1 MRGDRPRR
9 QCLRDLFYARSK
21 ALTQSP
27 DPLPG
32 LGLTA
37 ILVTGARA
45 TESARPD
52 RLFDDP
58 FARAFVEAASA
69 ASPAIAQALAQG
81 SPDEAVNQARRN
93 SIAVRT
99 RCCDDYLLAAARSGC
114 RQVVLLAAG
123 LDARAF
129 RLSWPEGVS
138 LWELDMP
145 QVFAFKERVLA
156 DHAATPSC
164 QRTVVPADLRED
176 WPHTLR
182 KDGGFN
188 PGQPTA
194 WLIEGLLM
202 YLDEGERD
210 LLLDRVGALS
220 SAGSRIALDH
230 SPGFFSRP
238 AVTSTDDPSG
248 DRGAAR
254 FAALAAA
261 ASSDPSLTAPE
272 EWLGRHGWRAKVE
285 DAAAIFAHHGRPVP
299 AQLQPAAAGAAHS
312 WMAMAE
318 RAITPAPRLFDV
330 NILD

>member
-1 MRGDRPRR
+1 M
-9 QCLRDLFYARSK
+9 
-21 ALTQSP
+21 TQSA

-58 FARAFVEAASA
+58 FARAFVETASA
-69 ASPAIAQALAQG
+69 ASPAIAQAVAQG
-81 SPDEAVNQARRN
+81 SPDEAVNQARRD
-93 SIAVRT
+93 SVAVRT
-99 RCCDDYLLAAARSGC
+99 RFCDDYLLAAARSGC

-129 RLSWPEGVS
+129 RLPWPEGVR

-145 QVFAFKERVLA
+145 DVFAFKERVLA
-156 DHAATPSC
+156 DHGATPGC
-164 QRTVVPADLRED
+164 ERVVVPTDLRED
-176 WPHTLR
+176 WHHRLS
-182 KDGGFN
+182 GAGFN
-188 PGQPTA
+188 PARPTA

-210 LLLDRVGALS
+210 LLLDRAGALS
-220 SAGSRIALDH
+220 SEGSRIALDH
-230 SPGFFSRP
+230 RPGFFSPP

-248 DRGAAR
+248 DRAAAR

-261 ASSDPSLTAPE
+261 ASSDQSLTAPE
-272 EWLGRHGWRAKVE
+272 EWLGGHGWRAKAE
-285 DAAAIFAHHGRPVP
+285 EPAGILARHGRPVP
-299 AQLQPAAAGAAHS
+299 AQLEPVAAGAARS
-312 WMAMAE
+312 WMATAE
-318 RAITPAPRLFDV
+318 RA
-330 NILD
+330 